1 MLVFN
6 FYTLYSQTI
15 GHKKLILICTLQNE
29 SWDRKCDLDL
39 QGKGHSAI
47 SETVV
52 CRQMILICTHSK

>member
-6 FYTLYSQTI
+6 FYTLYSQTV
-15 GHKKLILICTLQNE
+15 GHKELILICTLQNE
-29 SWDRKCDLDL
+29 SWDRKCALYL
-39 QGKGHSAI
+39 QGQGHSAI